1 MLYEKDK
8 LEQYF
13 REEIQRVSEQQ
24 LQALDEEI
32 ETIREQTLA
41 QLETSAQR
49 DAGAACEQELREL
62 QSEYAVRLS
71 RLHDETDRRLMKKR
85 NELAESVFSE
95 VIEKIREF
103 TESKDYEALLSD
115 KARELSQLSYPHP
128 SIYVREADLSYAD
141 QIRNAF
147 TDGAEVCADDSIR
160 YGGMRLEC
168 LVSGIVIDETFD
180 ARLNEQ
186 KEWFYQNSGLFV
198 K

>member
-1 MLYEKDK
+1 
-8 LEQYF
+8 
-13 REEIQRVSEQQ
+13 
-24 LQALDEEI
+24 
-32 ETIREQTLA
+32 
-41 QLETSAQR
+41 
-49 DAGAACEQELREL
+49 
-62 QSEYAVRLS
+62 
-71 RLHDETDRRLMKKR
+71 MKKR

-128 SIYVREADLSYAD
+128 SIYVRKADLSYAD

-147 TDGAEVCADDSIR
+147 VDGAEVCADDSIR

>member
-41 QLETSAQR
+41 QLEASAQR

-147 TDGAEVCADDSIR
+147 ADGAEVCADDSI
-160 YGGMRLEC
+160 RLEC

>member
-103 TESKDYEALLSD
+103 TESKDYEALLTN
-115 KARELSQLSYPHP
+115 KARELSQLSDPHP

-147 TDGAEVCADDSIR
+147 ADGAEVCADDSIR
-160 YGGMRLEC
+160 YGGVRLEC
-168 LVSGIVIDETFD
+168 LVCGIVIGETFD

>member
-41 QLETSAQR
+41 QLEASAQR

-115 KARELSQLSYPHP
+115 KARELSQ
-128 SIYVREADLSYAD
+128 V
-141 QIRNAF
+141 
-147 TDGAEVCADDSIR
+147 
-160 YGGMRLEC
+160 
-168 LVSGIVIDETFD
+168 
-180 ARLNEQ
+180 
-186 KEWFYQNSGLFV
+186 
-198 K
+198 